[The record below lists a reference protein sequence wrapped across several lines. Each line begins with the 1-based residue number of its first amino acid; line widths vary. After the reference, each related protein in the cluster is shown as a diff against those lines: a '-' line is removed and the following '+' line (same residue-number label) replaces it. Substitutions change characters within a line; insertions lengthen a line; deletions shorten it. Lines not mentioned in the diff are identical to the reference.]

1 MAGEVMGV
9 DKTAR
14 RGPTLNDALIAEI
27 GYIARLGHIT
37 KRDKPDFPALAR
49 EMNMSG
55 EGLTGVTKQGREP
68 SPDTLIRLAEFARR
82 YEPQYSILRL
92 FVAAGWLEKE
102 DVDNYVGAG
111 GDTQRLEDVTTAATD
126 AGLSPKQ
133 QLAAYDMLRSL
144 AQSLGLPVL
153 PERAPDSERSTH
165 EGRPSPSMESP
176 ESPS

>member
-1 MAGEVMGV
+1 MGV
-9 DKTAR
+9 DKTVR

-82 YEPQYSILRL
+82 HEPEYSILRL
-92 FVAAGWLEKE
+92 FVAAGWLKKE
-102 DVDNYVGAG
+102 DVDHYVGAG
-111 GDTQRLEDVTTAATD
+111 GDAQRLEDVTTAATD
-126 AGLSPKQ
+126 VGLSPKQ

-153 PERAPDSERSTH
+153 LERAPDSERSTH
-165 EGRPSPSMESP
+165 EAHPSPSPESP